1 MRLGKRT
8 VTNKVTCAIQ
18 EILGLASVIK
28 RVGPAV
34 SVSQIGWCH
43 GIELAGDKTR
53 RRCDVATKSR
63 FESGRSEQLFET
75 FGSYILLRRDYSDCP
90 SLVDDQGFHP
100 QSQGGD

>member
-1 MRLGKRT
+1 MGLGKHT
-8 VTNKVTCAIQ
+8 LTNKVTCAIQ

-53 RRCDVATKSR
+53 RGYDVAAKSR
-63 FESGRSEQLFET
+63 DET
-75 FGSYILLRRDYSDCP
+75 TKGSII
-90 SLVDDQGFHP
+90 
-100 QSQGGD
+100 